1 MATCIKSEL
10 WIKYWP
16 KNPEQTTK
24 RFMEKAKRENVCSA
38 NLLVEKHR
46 KAIQSKQEIGANS
59 VVLGYAKYGA
69 LPIIIVK
76 TLEHKNWFYKS

>member
-1 MATCIKSEL
+1 MK
-10 WIKYWP
+10 
-16 KNPEQTTK
+16 
-24 RFMEKAKRENVCSA
+24 KAKRKNVCSA

-46 KAIQSKQEIGANS
+46 KAIQSKQEISANS

-76 TLEHKNWFYKS
+76 TLEHKN

>member
-1 MATCIKSEL
+1 MK
-10 WIKYWP
+10 
-16 KNPEQTTK
+16 
-24 RFMEKAKRENVCSA
+24 KAKRKNVCSA

-46 KAIQSKQEIGANS
+46 KAIQSKQEISANS
-59 VVLGYAKYGA
+59 VVLGYAKCSA

>member
-1 MATCIKSEL
+1 MK
-10 WIKYWP
+10 
-16 KNPEQTTK
+16 
-24 RFMEKAKRENVCSA
+24 KAKRKNVCSA
-38 NLLVEKHR
+38 NLLVKKHR
-46 KAIQSKQEIGANS
+46 KAIQSKQEISANS

>member
-1 MATCIKSEL
+1 MK
-10 WIKYWP
+10 
-16 KNPEQTTK
+16 
-24 RFMEKAKRENVCSA
+24 KAKRKNVCSA

-46 KAIQSKQEIGANS
+46 KAIQSKQEISANS

-69 LPIIIVK
+69 LLIIVK